1 MMSVCFHLSFTDED
15 RRFFH
20 VPVRKKVMLLGIYSQ
35 IKEQVSTREVAEYYG
50 YKVSRKGT
58 MRCPFHEDKTPS
70 MKVDKNF
77 VCFGCQE
84 KGDMIRFASKLFG
97 LPPYDAAGKLIED
110 MGLTVTAE
118 NRPEVQPGIR
128 QKAKR
133 ERTEKQQFEQ
143 AVKRIYNVF
152 CDYLHLL
159 NHWAEEYAPRSP
171 TEDFHPLFVE
181 AMHKMDYVGYLLDLL
196 LYGSREDK
204 AFVVI
209 EKGKEVDDLERRI
222 REAKSGDGERAPG
235 GDSGLT
241 AGDDDGGR
249 EGSSGNDGERSGEK
263 LHHKRRND
271 PVL

>member
-1 MMSVCFHLSFTDED
+1 MY
-15 RRFFH
+15 
-20 VPVRKKVMLLGIYSQ
+20 LGIYSQ
-35 IKEQVSTREVAEYYG
+35 IKSQVSTREVAEYYG
-50 YKVSRKGT
+50 HKVNRQG
-58 MRCPFHEDKTPS
+58 MMLCPFHKDKSPS

-84 KGDMIRFASKLFG
+84 KGDVIRFASKLFG
-97 LPPYDAAGKLIED
+97 LTPYDAAGKLIED

-118 NRPEVQPGIR
+118 NRPEVKPGIR

-143 AVKRIYNVF
+143 AVNHVYDVYCGYFR
-152 CDYLHLL
+152 LL
-159 NHWAEEYAPRSP
+159 NKWAEEHAPRSP

-181 AMHKMDYVGYLLDLL
+181 AMHKRDYVEYLLDLL

-209 EKGKEVDDLERRI
+209 DKGKEVDDLERRI
-222 REAKSGDGERAPG
+222 RDFGSGDGERAPG
-235 GDSGLT
+235 GDSGPT
-241 AGDDDGGR
+241 AGNDDGGCGR
-249 EGSSGNDGERSGEK
+249 SSGKNGERPGQE
-263 LHHKRRND
+263 LHHEHRDD

>member
-1 MMSVCFHLSFTDED
+1 M
-15 RRFFH
+15 
-20 VPVRKKVMLLGIYSQ
+20 GIYSQ

-50 YKVSRKGT
+50 IKVNRAG
-58 MRCPFHEDKTPS
+58 MACCPFHKDKTPS

-84 KGDMIRFASKLFG
+84 KGDVIRFASKLFG

-143 AVKRIYNVF
+143 AVNRVYNVF
-152 CDYLHLL
+152 CDYFHLL
-159 NHWAEEYAPRSP
+159 NKWAKEHAPRSP

-181 AMHKMDYVGYLLDLL
+181 AMHKRDYVEYLLDLL
-196 LYGSREDK
+196 LYGSKEDK
-204 AFVVI
+204 AFVLI
-209 EKGKEVDDLERRI
+209 DKGKEVDDLERRI
-222 REAKSGDGERAPG
+222 RDFKSGDGERAPG
-235 GDSGLT
+235 GDSDPS
-241 AGDDDGGR
+241 AGYDDGR
-249 EGSSGNDGERSGEK
+249 SEGASASDRKRSGQEP
-263 LHHKRRND
+263 HHKRRND
-271 PVL
+271 PIL

>member
-15 RRFFH
+15 RRFFLALT
-20 VPVRKKVMLLGIYSQ
+20 RKKVMLLGIYSQ
-35 IKEQVSTREVAEYYG
+35 IKEQVSTREVAEHYG
-50 YKVSRKGT
+50 IKVNRAG
-58 MRCPFHEDKTPS
+58 MACCPFHPDKTPS

-84 KGDMIRFASKLFG
+84 KGDVIRFASKLFG

-143 AVKRIYNVF
+143 AVSRVYNVF
-152 CDYLHLL
+152 CDYFHLL

-171 TEDFHPLFVE
+171 TEDLHPLFVE
-181 AMHKMDYVGYLLDLL
+181 AMHKRDYVEYLLDLL

-204 AFVVI
+204 AFVLI
-209 EKGKEVDDLERRI
+209 DKGKEVDDLERRI
-222 REAKSGDGERAPG
+222 REAKSGGRECA
-235 GDSGLT
+235 SLCNSSLT
-241 AGDDDGGR
+241 AGHDDRGR
-249 EGSSGNDGERSGEK
+249 DGSSGNDGERSGEK
-263 LHHKRRND
+263 LHHKRRSD

>member
-1 MMSVCFHLSFTDED
+1 MAEFSKWLSGLHYGWILGGLAVLLIGVGIAVVVAVFAAVKSYPED
-15 RRFFH
+15 
-20 VPVRKKVMLLGIYSQ
+20 
-35 IKEQVSTREVAEYYG
+35 
-50 YKVSRKGT
+50 
-58 MRCPFHEDKTPS
+58 
-70 MKVDKNF
+70 
-77 VCFGCQE
+77 
-84 KGDMIRFASKLFG
+84 
-97 LPPYDAAGKLIED
+97 YDAAGKLIED

-143 AVKRIYNVF
+143 AVNRIYNVF

-181 AMHKMDYVGYLLDLL
+181 AMHKRDYVEYLLDLL

-241 AGDDDGGR
+241 ARDDDGRR

-263 LHHKRRND
+263 LHHKRGND

>member
-1 MMSVCFHLSFTDED
+1 M
-15 RRFFH
+15 
-20 VPVRKKVMLLGIYSQ
+20 PLGIYSQ
-35 IKEQVSTREVAEYYG
+35 IKNQVSTREVAEHYG
-50 YKVSRKGT
+50 IKVNRFG
-58 MRCPFHEDKTPS
+58 MCRCPFHEDKTPS

-84 KGDMIRFASKLFG
+84 KGDVIRFASKLFG
-97 LPPYDAAGKLIED
+97 LPPYNAAGKLIAD

-118 NRPEVQPGIR
+118 SRPEVQPGIR
-128 QKAKR
+128 KKAKR

-143 AVKRIYNVF
+143 AVSRIYNVF
-152 CDYLHLL
+152 CNYLQLL

-181 AMHKMDYVGYLLDLL
+181 AMHKRDYVEYLLDLL

-209 EKGKEVDDLERRI
+209 DKGKEVDDLERRI
-222 REAKSGDGERAPG
+222 RDFSSGNGERSPG

-241 AGDDDGGR
+241 AGNDDGGC
-249 EGSSGNDGERSGEK
+249 EGSSGNDREGSGQKQYHERGA
-263 LHHKRRND
+263 D

>member
-15 RRFFH
+15 RRFFLALT
-20 VPVRKKVMLLGIYSQ
+20 RKKVMLLGIYSQ
-35 IKEQVSTREVAEYYG
+35 IKEQVSTREVAEHYG
-50 YKVSRKGT
+50 IKVNRAG
-58 MRCPFHEDKTPS
+58 MACCPFHPDKTPS

-84 KGDMIRFASKLFG
+84 KGDVIRFASKLFG

-143 AVKRIYNVF
+143 AVSRVYNVF
-152 CDYLHLL
+152 CDYFHLL

-171 TEDFHPLFVE
+171 TEDLHPLFVE
-181 AMHKMDYVGYLLDLL
+181 AMHKRDYVEYLLDLL

-204 AFVVI
+204 AFVLI
-209 EKGKEVDDLERRI
+209 DKGKEVDDLERRI
-222 REAKSGDGERAPG
+222 REAKSGGRECA
-235 GDSGLT
+235 SLCNSSLT
-241 AGDDDGGR
+241 AGHDDRGR
-249 EGSSGNDGERSGEK
+249 DGSSGNDGERSGKEPD
-263 LHHKRRND
+263 HKRRND